1 MSPGN
6 GPACM
11 HLATSPFLL
20 VHHGAQ
26 SGGMHLWSR
35 ECQGV
40 SGLTWQMS
48 LDSVDNGV
56 EPEVRNRWKPH
67 GTRLPARCLNDGQM
81 RPYGQKRRVGALLGA
96 FWDRFF
102 RDWRPDRA
110 LRCRACHLALSVQ
123 DRQVNS
129 SPDHGD
135 KAVESHVRNRWKP
148 HGTRLSAR
156 CLNDRQM
163 RPYGQKGRVGAL
175 LGAFWDRFF
184 RDWRPDRALRCR
196 ACHLALSVQ
205 DRQVN
210 SSPDHGDK
218 AVESHVRNRW
228 KPHGTR
234 LPARCLKNGH
244 ARIWRQETHGKVPQQ
259 TVHFHAFLHPDRA

>member
-11 HLATSPFLL
+11 HFATFPLSARPLW
-20 VHHGAQ
+20 GAIW
-26 SGGMHLWSR
+26 GMHLWCR

-40 SGLTWQMS
+40 SDLTWQMS

-67 GTRLPARCLNDGQM
+67 GTRLSARCLNDRQM
-81 RPYGQKRRVGALLGA
+81 RPYGQKGWVGALLGA

-102 RDWRPDRA
+102 RDWRPDRS
-110 LRCRACHLALSVQ
+110 LRCRACHLALNVQ

-129 SPDHGD
+129 SPD
-135 KAVESHVRNRWKP
+135 R
-148 HGTRLSAR
+148 
-156 CLNDRQM
+156 
-163 RPYGQKGRVGAL
+163 
-175 LGAFWDRFF
+175 
-184 RDWRPDRALRCR
+184 
-196 ACHLALSVQ
+196 
-205 DRQVN
+205 
-210 SSPDHGDK
+210 GDK

-259 TVHFHAFLHPDRA
+259 AAHFHAFLHPDRA